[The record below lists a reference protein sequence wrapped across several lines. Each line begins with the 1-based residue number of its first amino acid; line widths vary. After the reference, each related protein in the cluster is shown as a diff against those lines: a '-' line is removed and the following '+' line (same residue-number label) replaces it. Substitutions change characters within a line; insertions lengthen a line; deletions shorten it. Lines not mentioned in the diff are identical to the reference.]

1 MFTIYLENIICC
13 ANEVIAFIM
22 PSCCYKAHSF
32 LFKVELMQAG
42 RTISVRAMLALCF
55 CVCAMSSAMFVPAVR
70 AAGIDIKV
78 NFQPADVPVP
88 TGYLRDSGEGYGL
101 RTAGDQGNGSLTYG
115 WVAPTTSTPRD
126 MTLQSRDRNNNTA
139 DQRLDTLIHM
149 QMSSS
154 PGSWEMSLA
163 NGDYD
168 VTVAVGDART
178 STSTDRHTIRVEG
191 VTAINQFVS
200 SGASGTFTRHAT
212 IAVRATVNDGKLTI
226 DAIGGTNTKI
236 NYVDIA
242 TASAR
247 PFITAVTPVNG
258 ATNVRRDT
266 GVAANVSVP
275 ADGINGSTVNE
286 NTVRLMNMVTGA
298 LVPVSLNTSGGGD
311 IISLQPTVTLDANTQ
326 YRFDVTDG
334 VKAGAGSSFLPFS
347 STFTTGT
354 TGGTGG
360 GDGTIAFEVK
370 KDVAANPTSDF
381 FSSLLIGP
389 DGKMYVAS
397 LSGTITR
404 YSIRPSDGVLI
415 DPQIITTVRTSE
427 GTNRAIIGI
436 AFDPAS
442 TSSNLILWVS
452 HNGEYVQRDAPDW
465 TGKIS
470 RLSGANLETK
480 QDYVINLPHSFK
492 DHMVN
497 SLAFGPDGKLYVPV
511 GSNSA
516 MGAPD
521 AAWGRRPERLLSG
534 AVLQISTSDITNP
547 PLNVKTE
554 DVIPAE
560 GGNYNPFAANA
571 PVKIY
576 ATGVRN
582 AYDLVWHTN
591 GQLYAPTNGS
601 AAGGNT
607 PTIPSPL
614 PASCNNRINN
624 APYTSPVGVTGLSNV
639 TDQNDFL
646 FRVVQGG
653 YYGHPNPLRCEW
665 ILNGGNPTNNID
677 VAEVSQY
684 PVGTQPDPNYRG
696 AAYDFGQHKSP
707 NGAIEYRSNAFNRK
721 LQGKLLVVR
730 YSQNDDI
737 IVLTPGGPNNDITA
751 AQERLTGLSGLSN
764 PLDLTENTTTGDIY
778 VIELQID
785 TGTSRISLLRPF
797 GGPIAKIEVTPDRV
811 ITNDKQDGNVG
822 RAETVT
828 IRNVGTATLTL
839 SSILITGADA
849 GQFQFVGNK
858 PTSIAV
864 GATATVQ
871 VAMKALGTGA
881 DAAGP
886 KDAVL
891 QFNSNDPTV
900 PVLEIPLRGLA
911 TLGTGGTNEPSLQWI
926 LDTYQIP
933 VNVGDDNPKDNII
946 NSDST
951 KRGAP
956 LLGDEVDFQQF
967 KRADN
972 ANPVLIEP
980 LAIFGPTN
988 NDPVVRFGWYT
999 SGSAAA
1005 KNELFTVS
1013 NAPTTNGQRLNP
1025 VLNSGSTLNFDPG
1038 TSSFGFYSIWPFFS
1052 NRELFSED
1060 ALNTFKDAIPH
1071 HVRVYPLKSS
1081 NDTTVP
1087 NAYVVAF
1094 EENTSGFDYQD
1105 VVVIVRNVKSATATV
1120 TAPIANAG
1128 EDQTVVV
1135 GTAVTINGT
1144 GTDADSD
1151 PLTFGWAQT
1160 SGPAVALNGGGS
1172 SRTFTPTVIGT
1183 YSFVVTATDSTGLS
1197 GTDEVV
1203 ITVTDVPTPNNQ
1215 APTANAGADRT
1226 VSVGSNVTLNG
1237 NGTDPDG
1244 TILGYR
1250 WQQTAGLA
1258 VNLSSETNSQVT
1270 FKAPDQPTV
1279 LTFSLIVTDNQGT
1292 VSIADEVQVV
1302 ITDGP
1307 IVGNVYRTFLPTIST
1322 Q

>member
-1 MFTIYLENIICC
+1 M
-13 ANEVIAFIM
+13 
-22 PSCCYKAHSF
+22 
-32 LFKVELMQAG
+32 
-42 RTISVRAMLALCF
+42 
-55 CVCAMSSAMFVPAVR
+55 
-70 AAGIDIKV
+70 
-78 NFQPADVPVP
+78 
-88 TGYLRDSGEGYGL
+88 
-101 RTAGDQGNGSLTYG
+101 
-115 WVAPTTSTPRD
+115 
-126 MTLQSRDRNNNTA
+126 
-139 DQRLDTLIHM
+139 
-149 QMSSS
+149 
-154 PGSWEMSLA
+154 
-163 NGDYD
+163 
-168 VTVAVGDART
+168 
-178 STSTDRHTIRVEG
+178 
-191 VTAINQFVS
+191 
-200 SGASGTFTRHAT
+200 
-212 IAVRATVNDGKLTI
+212 
-226 DAIGGTNTKI
+226 
-236 NYVDIA
+236 
-242 TASAR
+242 
-247 PFITAVTPVNG
+247 
-258 ATNVRRDT
+258 
-266 GVAANVSVP
+266 
-275 ADGINGSTVNE
+275 
-286 NTVRLMNMVTGA
+286 
-298 LVPVSLNTSGGGD
+298 
-311 IISLQPTVTLDANTQ
+311 
-326 YRFDVTDG
+326 
-334 VKAGAGSSFLPFS
+334 
-347 STFTTGT
+347 
-354 TGGTGG
+354 
-360 GDGTIAFEVK
+360 
-370 KDVAANPTSDF
+370 
-381 FSSLLIGP
+381 
-389 DGKMYVAS
+389 
-397 LSGTITR
+397 
-404 YSIRPSDGVLI
+404 
-415 DPQIITTVRTSE
+415 
-427 GTNRAIIGI
+427 
-436 AFDPAS
+436 
-442 TSSNLILWVS
+442 
-452 HNGEYVQRDAPDW
+452 
-465 TGKIS
+465 
-470 RLSGANLETK
+470 
-480 QDYVINLPHSFK
+480 
-492 DHMVN
+492 
-497 SLAFGPDGKLYVPV
+497 
-511 GSNSA
+511 
-516 MGAPD
+516 
-521 AAWGRRPERLLSG
+521 
-534 AVLQISTSDITNP
+534 
-547 PLNVKTE
+547 
-554 DVIPAE
+554 
-560 GGNYNPFAANA
+560 
-571 PVKIY
+571 
-576 ATGVRN
+576 
-582 AYDLVWHTN
+582 
-591 GQLYAPTNGS
+591 
-601 AAGGNT
+601 
-607 PTIPSPL
+607 
-614 PASCNNRINN
+614 
-624 APYTSPVGVTGLSNV
+624 
-639 TDQNDFL
+639 
-646 FRVVQGG
+646 QGG

-871 VAMKALGTGA
+871 VAMKAVGTGA

-1081 NDTTVP
+1081 NGATVP

-1172 SRTFTPTVIGT
+1172 SRTFTPTSIGT
-1183 YSFVVTATDSTGLS
+1183 YVFTLTVSDPTQPTPLSNTDS
-1197 GTDEVV
+1197 VV

-1279 LTFSLIVTDNQGT
+1279 LTFSLIVTDNQGA